1 MFVGEYMLAAGSS
14 RDCRFSRL
22 RLLELSRLRRR
33 GRGIVRPAGWAS
45 GRSASN
51 GDCFFFLYRS
61 LAVKEK
67 QKVNQ
72 TTAQLVFFC
81 FGSKGKTS

>member
-45 GRSASN
+45 GRSASH
-51 GDCFFFLYRS
+51 GDGFFLYCS
-61 LAVKEK
+61 LAVKESRK
-67 QKVNQ
+67 SIKPPPG
-72 TTAQLVFFC
+72 LFFC